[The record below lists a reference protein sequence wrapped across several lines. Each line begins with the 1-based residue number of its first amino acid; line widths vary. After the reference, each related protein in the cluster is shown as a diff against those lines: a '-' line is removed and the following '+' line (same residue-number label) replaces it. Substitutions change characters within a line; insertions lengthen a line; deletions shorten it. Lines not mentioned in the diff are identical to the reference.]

1 MIVAFIGKPGSG
13 KDTVCKALSQKN
25 KWKLIVTG
33 DLLRK
38 EIEKATSLG
47 KIIAPIL
54 AKGEIV
60 KDEIVAEIIYNALK
74 TKNSEI
80 VLLNGYPRT
89 EKQAKILE
97 EKFSQKID
105 MVIEIVV
112 SDKTVFERLTLRR
125 YCPKCGRIYNLKFL
139 PPKKDELCD
148 NCGEKLIQRND
159 DKEEVVKYRLKRFYD
174 EIEQI
179 REFYKKRN
187 ALFEVNGEKSVAE
200 IVEEVENLIK
210 SKILS

>member
-1 MIVAFIGKPGSG
+1 MAFIGKPGSG
-13 KDTVCKALSQKN
+13 KDTVCKALSEKT
-25 KWKLIVTG
+25 KWPLIVTG

-38 EIEKATSLG
+38 EVEKGTELG

-60 KDEIVAEIIYNALK
+60 KDEIVAEIISNELK
-74 TKNSEI
+74 SKNSDV

-89 EKQAKILE
+89 EKQARILE
-97 EKFSQKID
+97 DIFSQKID

-112 SDKTVFERLTLRR
+112 SDQTVIERLTLRR
-125 YCPKCGRIYNLKFL
+125 YCPKCGRIYNLKFF
-139 PPKKDELCD
+139 PPKEDELCD
-148 NCGEKLIQRND
+148 KCGEKLVQRND

-179 REFYKKRN
+179 REFYRKRN
-187 ALFEVNGEKSVAE
+187 ALFEVNGERSVEE
-200 IVEEVENLIK
+200 IVEEIENLIK
-210 SKILS
+210 KRI

>member
-13 KDTVCKALSQKN
+13 KDTVCKALSEKT
-25 KWKLIVTG
+25 KWPLIVTG

-38 EIEKATSLG
+38 EVEKGTELG

-60 KDEIVAEIIYNALK
+60 KDEIVAEIISNELK
-74 TKNSEI
+74 SKNSDV

-89 EKQAKILE
+89 EKQARILE
-97 EKFSQKID
+97 DIFSQKID

-112 SDKTVFERLTLRR
+112 SDQTVIERLTLRR
-125 YCPKCGRIYNLKFL
+125 YCPKCGRIYNLKFF
-139 PPKKDELCD
+139 PPKEDELCD
-148 NCGEKLIQRND
+148 KCGEKLVQRND

-179 REFYKKRN
+179 REFYRKRN
-187 ALFEVNGEKSVAE
+187 TLFEVNGERSVEE
-200 IVEEVENLIK
+200 IVEEIENLIK
-210 SKILS
+210 KRI

>member
-13 KDTVCKALSQKN
+13 KDTVCKALSEKT
-25 KWKLIVTG
+25 KWPLIVTG

-38 EIEKATSLG
+38 EVEKGTELG

-60 KDEIVAEIIYNALK
+60 KDEIVAEIISNELK
-74 TKNSEI
+74 SKNSDV

-89 EKQAKILE
+89 EKQARILE
-97 EKFSQKID
+97 DIFSQKID

-112 SDKTVFERLTLRR
+112 SDQTVIERLTLRR
-125 YCPKCGRIYNLKFL
+125 YCPKCGRIYNLKFF
-139 PPKKDELCD
+139 PPKEDELCD
-148 NCGEKLIQRND
+148 KCGEKLVQRND

-179 REFYKKRN
+179 REFYRKRN
-187 ALFEVNGEKSVAE
+187 ALFEVNGERSVEE
-200 IVEEVENLIK
+200 IVEEIENLIK
-210 SKILS
+210 KRI